1 MILKLI
7 KSPPLEVTM
16 ISPVLTI
23 AEGVKVKNHNKTRIG
38 VGSAVNAKVGELDK
52 IMREGMA
59 KRTRNDVVGCVKS
72 LVGKKK
78 LLLYLYEGKKKDI
91 SSFFLVFFISK
102 EEVQMN

>member
-38 VGSAVNAKVGELDK
+38 VGSAVNAKVGEFDK

-59 KRTRNDVVGCVKS
+59 NSPT
-72 LVGKKK
+72 
-78 LLLYLYEGKKKDI
+78 
-91 SSFFLVFFISK
+91 LVFTAEPTPIL
-102 EEVQMN
+102 VLL